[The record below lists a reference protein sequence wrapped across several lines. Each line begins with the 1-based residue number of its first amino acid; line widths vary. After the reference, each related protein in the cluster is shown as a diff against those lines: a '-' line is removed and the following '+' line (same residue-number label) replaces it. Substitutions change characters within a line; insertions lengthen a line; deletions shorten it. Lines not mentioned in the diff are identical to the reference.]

1 MKRFCVFLVAVAI
14 AGLSASPLWAQ
25 SGSGTWSTN
34 AAGSWSVV
42 TNWSGSS
49 TYPSG
54 PDNIANF
61 SVLTG
66 NTAVSDD
73 LTTNTIG
80 YLVFGSGAATLSP
93 AVAGNAL
100 TLQTTLPGTTPTITV
115 GGSTTTMSLGL
126 AGSQGFIL
134 NGGGNLTF
142 ATAAS
147 LPTGPVVI
155 NAGALQF
162 SGTLSTAT
170 TFVVNNG
177 ATLTLGT
184 DANIGGTNFPSS
196 AIYLSSSGNPTATL
210 NGNGFNNG
218 TTSNQI
224 LTTLSG
230 NGNVNCGFTT
240 VSILAANFWQSYGG
254 IMNWGTN
261 TLGIRF
267 NSTTTTMN
275 AQMAEINLGT
285 ASGNLSD
292 KSGSTAT
299 LFVGALAGGPG
310 TSMASSVTTIEGMAN
325 LSTSWSGATAG
336 PFTKIGIGTLT
347 VAPTTAWTT
356 ASVAANG
363 GTMQLNYA
371 NSPNGVL
378 ASSTT
383 TTFTGGTLYL
393 LGNASGASV
402 QTLRNVTVASGD
414 GQIAVNANGG
424 SGTTLNL
431 GTITDTAVGGGL
443 NFNAMSGSVAITTTS
458 AQGADGA
465 YSGRL
470 TYTDSTGNTDFVTAV
485 TSVGSTSTLGRYT
498 AYSPFTGS
506 GDSLSTDYALVG
518 NGALGLSD
526 TVNLLKISTNGAGQS
541 LSGNFTLTLSGAL
554 LFTGSNN

>member
-325 LSTSWSGATAG
+325 L
-336 PFTKIGIGTLT
+336 
-347 VAPTTAWTT
+347 
-356 ASVAANG
+356 
-363 GTMQLNYA
+363 LN
-371 NSPNGVL
+371 VL
-378 ASSTT
+378 
-383 TTFTGGTLYL
+383 
-393 LGNASGASV
+393 
-402 QTLRNVTVASGD
+402 
-414 GQIAVNANGG
+414 
-424 SGTTLNL
+424 
-431 GTITDTAVGGGL
+431 VGGHGRSVHQNRHRHVECRAGVGVDDGFRRRKRRHHATQL
-443 NFNAMSGSVAITTTS
+443 HERAQRRSGVEYYYDLHRRDALSLGKCLRRQLAND
-458 AQGADGA
+458 AWH
-465 YSGRL
+465 RRKL
-470 TYTDSTGNTDFVTAV
+470 RRRTD
-485 TSVGSTSTLGRYT
+485 R
-498 AYSPFTGS
+498 
-506 GDSLSTDYALVG
+506 
-518 NGALGLSD
+518 
-526 TVNLLKISTNGAGQS
+526 GQRQRR
-541 LSGNFTLTLSGAL
+541 
-554 LFTGSNN
+554 